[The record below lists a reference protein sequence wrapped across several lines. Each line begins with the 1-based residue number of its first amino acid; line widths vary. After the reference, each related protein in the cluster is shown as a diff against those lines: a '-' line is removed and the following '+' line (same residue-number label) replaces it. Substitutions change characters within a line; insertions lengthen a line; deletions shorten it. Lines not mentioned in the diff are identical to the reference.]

1 MEKNKNIND
10 MKNIIDIKQKY
21 LKDKENN
28 LHTILIWK
36 EGIKKI

>member
-1 MEKNKNIND
+1 MYL
-10 MKNIIDIKQKY
+10 IDNKQKY

-36 EGIKKI
+36 DGIKTI